1 MTTLGIRRPP
11 PRSDVPYVGSI
22 RTRNA
27 IFLSC
32 TIAKFMW
39 TAVREL
45 LSCSWNPSCLSHVA
59 RLLHTCVGETKQFF
73 WICNAALCW
82 TLWNVRN
89 KFSVEGKFPTQP
101 IDCIYKISM
110 YLQVWKPM
118 PRRSDREA
126 LELTIG
132 RIHALH
138 ASVWDRQEVTTSAAI
153 S

>member
-1 MTTLGIRRPP
+1 VWVKLNNYFGFVT
-11 PRSDVPYVGSI
+11 
-22 RTRNA
+22 
-27 IFLSC
+27 
-32 TIAKFMW
+32 
-39 TAVREL
+39 L
-45 LSCSWNPSCLSHVA
+45 LS
-59 RLLHTCVGETKQFF
+59 
-73 WICNAALCW
+73 

-101 IDCIYKISM
+101 VDCIYKMSV

-138 ASVWDRQEVTTSAAI
+138 ASV
-153 S
+153 